1 MARKFNLDWLQS
13 LNKKNVLHFK
23 HDMSALLHHFIAA
36 FSFKY
41 ILRLCF
47 SESHFCLCSQA
58 ESAVAHMG
66 ELSRL
71 KNEFMSF
78 TIAYVKLEYIKTVS

>member
-1 MARKFNLDWLQS
+1 
-13 LNKKNVLHFK
+13 
-23 HDMSALLHHFIAA
+23 MSALLHHFIAA

-47 SESHFCLCSQA
+47 SESHFFLCSQA

-66 ELSRL
+66 ELSCL
-71 KNEFMSF
+71 KNEFMSL
-78 TIAYVKLEYIKTVS
+78 TIAYVKLEYIKTAS